1 MSEHATGGNDMRF
14 DTLNR
19 YQPHMAGVL
28 RIVAGLFFMQHGVQ
42 KLFGWLGGM
51 GGSGATADLFSMMGL
66 AGVLETFGG
75 LLLALGLLTRPIAFL
90 LSGQM
95 AVAYFMA
102 HAPQSPWPI
111 LNGGELAALFSFV
124 FLFFVF
130 NGPGRF
136 ALDALIGVEPRGS
149 EAAVPAAGA
158 GRAEPVPA
166 RRTA

>member
-1 MSEHATGGNDMRF
+1 MMNMEF
-14 DTLNR
+14 LNR
-19 YQPHMAGVL
+19 YQPHAAGVL
-28 RIVAGLFFMQHGVQ
+28 RVVTGLLFMQHGVQ

-51 GGSGATADLFSMMGL
+51 GGSGASAELMSLMGL
-66 AGVLETFGG
+66 SGVLETFGG
-75 LLLALGLLTRPIAFL
+75 LLIALGLLTRPVAFL

-111 LNGGELAALFSFV
+111 LNGGELSALFSFV
-124 FLFFVF
+124 FLFYVF

-136 ALDALIGVEPRGS
+136 SLDGVLGVERSGRIETTGS
-149 EAAVPAAGA
+149 D
-158 GRAEPVPA
+158 RPVADEVRA

>member
-1 MSEHATGGNDMRF
+1 MNFSG
-14 DTLNR
+14 LNR
-19 YQPHMAGVL
+19 YQPHLAGVL
-28 RIVAGLFFMQHGVQ
+28 RVITGLLFMQHGVQ

-51 GGSGATADLFSMMGL
+51 GGSGASADLFSLMGA

-75 LLLALGLLTRPIAFL
+75 LLFALGLLTRPVAFL

-95 AVAYFMA
+95 AVAYFMM

-111 LNGGELAALFSFV
+111 LNGGELAALYSFV
-124 FLFFVF
+124 FLFYVF

-136 ALDALIGVEPRGS
+136 SLDGLLGLEGRADAAGRPAP
-149 EAAVPAAGA
+149 AAVRDDVAGGA
-158 GRAEPVPA
+158 PR

>member
-1 MSEHATGGNDMRF
+1 MRF
-14 DTLNR
+14 DALNR
-19 YQPHMAGVL
+19 FQPHLAGVL
-28 RIVAGLFFMQHGVQ
+28 RIVTGLLFMQHGVQ

-51 GGSGATADLFSMMGL
+51 GGSGASADLFSMMGL

-75 LLLALGLLTRPIAFL
+75 LLIALGLATRPVAFL

-111 LNGGELAALFSFV
+111 LNGGELAALYSFV

-136 ALDALIGVEPRGS
+136 SLDALVGLERGATAEPRTMGTASRS
-149 EAAVPAAGA
+149 EEYVPG
-158 GRAEPVPA
+158 